1 MSEIV
6 VSVCMPAHNAE
17 KTILRAVDSALAQD
31 VPLEVVIVD
40 DAGTDGT
47 GALIREKYGNEKR
60 VRLLVNEKNQGAS
73 GSRNRAVREARGRYV
88 AFLDSDDWWA
98 EGKLK
103 KQLSRLRGTDAS
115 LCCTGRELIT
125 PDGKK
130 TGWVIGVPAKITYK
144 KLLTSN
150 YINCSSVLMEREK
163 ALEFPM
169 EHEECHEDYLT
180 WLKVLKK
187 YGPAAGIDE
196 PLLCYRLTSAGKSG
210 SKFHSASMTY
220 RTYRAAGFSR
230 ARSALCFALYTVNGL
245 LKYGKA
251 AVKPFA
257 KASR

>member
-1 MSEIV
+1 MIL
-6 VSVCMPAHNAE
+6 VSVIIPYYNAAH
-17 KTILRAVDSALAQD
+17 TLGRAIDSALAQD
-31 VPLEVVIVD
+31 VPLEVLVID
-40 DAGTDGT
+40 DGSPESPDSVLRLYKGDPRVK
-47 GALIREKYGNEKR
+47 LIQREKNSGVAAARNEG
-60 VRLLVNEKNQGAS
+60 VCQ
-73 GSRNRAVREARGRYV
+73 ARGRYV

-130 TGWVIGVPAKITYK
+130 TGRVIGVPAKITYK

-210 SKFHSASMTY
+210 SKLHSASMTY

>member
-1 MSEIV
+1 MSEIT

-17 KTILRAVDSALAQD
+17 KTIVTAVDSALAQD

-47 GALIREKYGNEKR
+47 GALSREKYGQDNR
-60 VRLLVNEKNQGAS
+60 VRLLVNEMNLGAS

-103 KQLSRLRGTDAS
+103 KQLTRLQKTKAS

-130 TGWVIGVPAKITYK
+130 TGRVIGVPPKITYK
-144 KLLTSN
+144 KLLSSN
-150 YINCSSVLMEREK
+150 YINCSSVLMERER

-180 WLKVLKK
+180 WLKVLRK

-196 PLLCYRLTSAGKSG
+196 PLLCYRLTNAGKSG
-210 SKFHSASMTY
+210 SKLHSAAMTY
-220 RTYRAAGFSR
+220 RTYRAAGFGP
-230 ARSALCFALYTVNGL
+230 AKSAVCFAMYTVNGL

-251 AVKPFA
+251 AVKPFT
-257 KASR
+257 KA